1 MIKAGA
7 SEFKGSYYSH
17 GKQFML
23 NLPIRKIDFSNRD
36 DTKRYNEVVKIVRD
50 LISTTAQFK
59 AEKNSTRK
67 KVLDRK
73 LGTLFG
79 QLIKLINDLYQ
90 ISDEEFAT
98 VINDEMLTVAIGDD
112 E

>member
-1 MIKAGA
+1 
-7 SEFKGSYYSH
+7 
-17 GKQFML
+17 ML
-23 NLPIRKIDFSNRD
+23 NLPIRKIDFSNQD
-36 DTKRYNEVVKIVRD
+36 DVKSYNQVVKIVRN
-50 LISTTAQFK
+50 LIKTTAQFK

-98 VINDEMLTVAIGDD
+98 VMNDEMLTVAIGDD